1 MLRKKIF
8 YLPVVSFSILLII
21 GFFVF
26 KTMLTNWFVEYVND
40 ELEIELNSL
49 IRSIHYNK
57 PDATPK
63 SFNDFLININK
74 NNEQF
79 RITIINQQGDVL
91 ADTSVP
97 YTLLD
102 SLDNHA
108 NRVEISQA
116 FKTGIG
122 KSQRYSNTLETT
134 MLYSAKRF
142 KTDSFIGVLRLST
155 PVNYIDSL
163 AWDLEV
169 LFIALMVSVI
179 FVSLLLTV
187 LFNRH
192 ISHVLAN
199 EQSLQEKRINER
211 TREIELLHRLA
222 SMLAACNSIDEAQ
235 QVAEDIIPRILGPLN
250 GAISLIR
257 SSRNLLEVKLDW
269 GDTWPGAHHFSPDEC
284 WAMRKGKFHLANDH
298 FTTLPCSHMASVGND
313 QTLCIPLVAHGNT
326 IGLMHLY
333 LGDTELS
340 DDQFTLTFTIGEHI
354 GLALANLNLQE
365 KLRDQAIRDPL
376 TGLYNRRFLE
386 ESMQHEL
393 MRTKRHKQSLSIL
406 ALDIDHFKRFNDNFG
421 HDAGDYV
428 LKSIATLLGNTI
440 RGEDI
445 LCRTGGEELTILLS
459 NTTTEQ
465 AIVLANKLCRV
476 VRELNLEFHQS
487 SLGNVTMSIG
497 IATYPQ
503 DSEDPDTLLKI
514 ADVALYK
521 AKNNGRDQCL
531 HATLADTVSETDET
545 LRPTT

>member
-1 MLRKKIF
+1 
-8 YLPVVSFSILLII
+8 
-21 GFFVF
+21 
-26 KTMLTNWFVEYVND
+26 MLTNWFVEYVND

-250 GAISLIR
+250 GAI
-257 SSRNLLEVKLDW
+257 LEVKLDW